1 MRFEL
6 KAPFKPTGDQPQA
19 IAKLVEGLSKN
30 RQFQTL
36 KGVTGSGKTYT
47 LANVIEQVQKPTLV
61 IANNKTLAAQLCA
74 EFREFF
80 PNNAVEFF
88 ISYYDYYQPEA
99 YLPQT
104 DTYIDKDLQINDE
117 IDRMRHSA
125 TRALLTRSDVIVVA
139 SVSCIYGLGMPEDYF
154 NALIR
159 VSTPAGAQE
168 SLPLK
173 RIGFDLN
180 ADLFMAPVSSRNE
193 LIKQLIQ
200 VQYERNDVE
209 LKRGIFRVRGDTVEL
224 YPVYQNNL
232 IRVVF
237 FGDEVESISEV
248 DPVTGEIT
256 AKFQDIYIYP
266 GSHYMT
272 AVNRLSRAIGDIEQ
286 ELAMRLQEL
295 ESAGKQ
301 LEAHRLRMRTNY
313 DLELI
318 REIGYC
324 SGMENYSRHMDGR
337 KEGEPSAVLL
347 DYFAKD
353 FLVVIDESHIT
364 IPQIGG
370 MYAGDRA
377 RKDTL
382 VEHGFRLPSAK
393 DNRPLRFDEFEQ
405 KLNNVIFMSAT
416 PRDYEVEHSTSDGV
430 VEQIIRPTGLI
441 DPEVVVRPSKGQID
455 DLVLEIKQ
463 RVAKQERTLVT
474 TLTKRMAED
483 LADYLVQQKLKVRYL
498 HSDIDA
504 LERLDIL
511 HDLRA
516 GVFDV
521 LVGINLLREGLDLPE
536 VSLVA
541 ILDADKEGFLR
552 AERSLI
558 QTIGRAARNVNGL
571 VIFYADKITDSMR
584 KALDETN
591 RRRKI
596 QREYNEQHGI
606 TPKTIIKE
614 LKDVRRETKEIISSL
629 EKELKGFIHPEKLPG
644 IIQRLEFEM
653 REAAKNLEFEKAAV
667 LRDELNKLRE
677 RSFTPQSPS
686 STAPLLGEP

>member
-209 LKRGIFRVRGDTVEL
+209 LKRGI
-224 YPVYQNNL
+224 
-232 IRVVF
+232 
-237 FGDEVESISEV
+237 
-248 DPVTGEIT
+248 
-256 AKFQDIYIYP
+256 
-266 GSHYMT
+266 
-272 AVNRLSRAIGDIEQ
+272 LS
-286 ELAMRLQEL
+286 
-295 ESAGKQ
+295 
-301 LEAHRLRMRTNY
+301 
-313 DLELI
+313 
-318 REIGYC
+318 
-324 SGMENYSRHMDGR
+324 
-337 KEGEPSAVLL
+337 V
-347 DYFAKD
+347 
-353 FLVVIDESHIT
+353 
-364 IPQIGG
+364 
-370 MYAGDRA
+370 
-377 RKDTL
+377 
-382 VEHGFRLPSAK
+382 
-393 DNRPLRFDEFEQ
+393 
-405 KLNNVIFMSAT
+405 
-416 PRDYEVEHSTSDGV
+416 
-430 VEQIIRPTGLI
+430 
-441 DPEVVVRPSKGQID
+441 
-455 DLVLEIKQ
+455 
-463 RVAKQERTLVT
+463 
-474 TLTKRMAED
+474 ED
-483 LADYLVQQKLKVRYL
+483 LKHKP
-498 HSDIDA
+498 I
-504 LERLDIL
+504 
-511 HDLRA
+511 
-516 GVFDV
+516 
-521 LVGINLLREGLDLPE
+521 
-536 VSLVA
+536 
-541 ILDADKEGFLR
+541 
-552 AERSLI
+552 
-558 QTIGRAARNVNGL
+558 
-571 VIFYADKITDSMR
+571 
-584 KALDETN
+584 
-591 RRRKI
+591 
-596 QREYNEQHGI
+596 
-606 TPKTIIKE
+606 
-614 LKDVRRETKEIISSL
+614 
-629 EKELKGFIHPEKLPG
+629 
-644 IIQRLEFEM
+644 
-653 REAAKNLEFEKAAV
+653 
-667 LRDELNKLRE
+667 
-677 RSFTPQSPS
+677 
-686 STAPLLGEP
+686 